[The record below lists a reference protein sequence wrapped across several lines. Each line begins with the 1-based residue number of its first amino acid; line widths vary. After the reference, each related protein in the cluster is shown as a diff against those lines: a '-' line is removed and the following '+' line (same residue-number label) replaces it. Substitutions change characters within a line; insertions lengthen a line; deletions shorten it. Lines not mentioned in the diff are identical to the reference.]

1 MKPYTT
7 KTEREKRA
15 YDIASRILREE
26 VPKRCT
32 CNYHNPDHTLDPL
45 YGVIA
50 MVNFYAQEEGVSEIE
65 RELGSVASV
74 FHDTGFLEQDKNNE
88 PIGARI
94 AGEVLPEIG
103 YTPQE
108 ISIIQN
114 GILATAIPSNP
125 KSLLEMIICDADVD
139 NLGRDDF
146 FEKNELVRKE
156 LKIDD
161 LKAWYDNSIKF
172 LESHEYYTISARRL
186 RDGKKQENIE
196 LLKKLKLQL
205 ETNRDAW
212 REHGAYL
219 QSLLTSTRIED
230 NVRYTEAQ
238 GEGLF

>member
-1 MKPYTT
+1 MKQYIP
-7 KTEREKRA
+7 KTEREKKA
-15 YDIASRILREE
+15 YEIASRILREE

-32 CNYHNPDHTLDPL
+32 CNYHNPNHTLDPFN
-45 YGVIA
+45 GVIA
-50 MVNFYAQEEGVSEIE
+50 MADFYAQEEGVSGVE
-65 RELGSVASV
+65 RELVSVMSA

-114 GILATAIPSNP
+114 GILATAIPTNP
-125 KSLLEMIICDADVD
+125 KSLLEMIICDADID

-146 FEKNELVRKE
+146 LEKNELVRIE
-156 LKIDD
+156 LGIKDM
-161 LKAWYDNSIKF
+161 KAWYENSIKF
-172 LESHEYYTISARRL
+172 LQNHKYYTKSAHRL

-196 LLKKLKLQL
+196 LLKKVKLQL
-205 ETNRDAW
+205 ETNPDTW
-212 REHGAYL
+212 SEHGAYL
-219 QSLLTSTRIED
+219 NSLLTSPRIED
-230 NVRYTEAQ
+230 RIRYIEAQ

>member
-1 MKPYTT
+1 MKPYTP

-15 YDIASRILREE
+15 YEIASRILREE

-45 YGVIA
+45 CGVIA
-50 MVNFYAQEEGVSEIE
+50 MANFYAEEEGVSEIE
-65 RELGSVASV
+65 RELVSVMSA

-94 AGEVLPEIG
+94 AGEVLPKIR

-114 GILATAIPSNP
+114 GILATTIPTNP

-146 FEKNELVRKE
+146 LEKNELVRKE

-172 LESHEYYTISARRL
+172 LESHKYYTKSARRL

-196 LLKKLKLQL
+196 LLKKLKLKL
-205 ETNRDAW
+205 ETNPDTW

-219 QSLLTSTRIED
+219 KSLLTSQRIED
-230 NVRYTEAQ
+230 NIRYVGTQ
-238 GEGLF
+238 GEELF

>member
-1 MKPYTT
+1 MKQYTPR
-7 KTEREKRA
+7 TEREKKA
-15 YDIASRILREE
+15 YEIASRILREE

-32 CNYHNPDHTLDPL
+32 CNYHNPDHTLDPF

-50 MVNFYAQEEGVSEIE
+50 MVNFYAEQEGVSEIE
-65 RELGSVASV
+65 RELLSIASA

-108 ISIIQN
+108 IYIIQN
-114 GILATAIPSNP
+114 GILATAVPTNP

-139 NLGRDDF
+139 NLGRKDF

-156 LKIDD
+156 LGIDD
-161 LKAWYDNSIKF
+161 VLAWYKNSIKF
-172 LESHEYYTISARRL
+172 LENHKYYTKSACRL
-186 RDGKKQENIE
+186 RDKKKQENIE

-205 ETNRDAW
+205 ETNPDAW

-219 QSLLTSTRIED
+219 QSLLTSPRIED

-238 GEGLF
+238 GESLF